1 MCNISNNTSSNS
13 PSFKERVQY
22 YINKEDEIKKDYQNR
37 MNALN
42 DEATADILDNCPIK
56 VGDVYTIEINGAWGS
71 KRQYYKVAKLE
82 ASVDGTVIVYG
93 YKRKLDKTWGKRD
106 NNFMFIVYVYNDYNV
121 EHYTKVENYVEPTK
135 D

>member
-1 MCNISNNTSSNS
+1 MCNTSNS
-13 PSFKERVQY
+13 PSFKERVQC

-42 DEATADILDNCPIK
+42 EEATADILANCPIK
-56 VGDVYTIEINGAWGS
+56 VGDVYVTESNNAWGV

-106 NNFMFIVYVYNDYNV
+106 NIFMFSASIYNNYAPTNS
-121 EHYTKVENYVEPTK
+121 YTKVEDYVEPSK

>member
-1 MCNISNNTSSNS
+1 MCNTSNS
-13 PSFKERVQY
+13 PSFKERVQC

-42 DEATADILDNCPIK
+42 EEATADILTNCPIK
-56 VGDVYTIEINGAWGS
+56 IGDVYVTESNNAWGV
-71 KRQYYKVAKLE
+71 KRNYYKVAKLE
-82 ASVDGTVIVYG
+82 AKIDGTVTVYG

-106 NNFMFIVYVYNDYNV
+106 NILMFMASMYNNYAV
-121 EHYTKVENYVEPTK
+121 EHYDKVENYVEPSK

>member
-1 MCNISNNTSSNS
+1 MCNTSNS
-13 PSFKERVQY
+13 PSFKERVQC

-42 DEATADILDNCPIK
+42 EEATADILANCPIK
-56 VGDVYTIEINGAWGS
+56 VGDVYVTESNNAWGV
-71 KRQYYKVAKLE
+71 KRQYYKVAKFE

-106 NNFMFIVYVYNDYNV
+106 NMFMFIVSVYDNFAVKNY
-121 EHYTKVENYVEPTK
+121 EKVENYVEPSK

>member
-1 MCNISNNTSSNS
+1 MCSASNS
-13 PSFKERVQY
+13 SSFKERVQC

-37 MNALN
+37 MNTLN
-42 DEATADILDNCPIK
+42 DEATADILANCPIK
-56 VGDVYTIEINGAWGS
+56 VGDVYVTESNNAWGV
-71 KRQYYKVAKLE
+71 KRRYYKVAKIE

-106 NNFMFIVYVYNDYNV
+106 NILMFIASMYNDYNV
-121 EHYTKVENYVEPTK
+121 EHYDKVENYVEPSK